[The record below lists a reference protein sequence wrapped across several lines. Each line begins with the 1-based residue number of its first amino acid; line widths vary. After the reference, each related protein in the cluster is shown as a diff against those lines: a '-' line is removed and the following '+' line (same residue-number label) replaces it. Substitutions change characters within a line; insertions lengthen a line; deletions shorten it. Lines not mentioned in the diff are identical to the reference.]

1 MSVDLCLDFILKY
14 AVTMVARQLLL
25 LRSAARAGRES
36 VEVRS
41 NIWKMR

>member
-1 MSVDLCLDFILKY
+1 MSVDLCFDFILKY

-25 LRSAARAGRES
+25 LRSAARAGRAS